1 MTTTDEN
8 FDGGY
13 EATPSVGD
21 LLLTN
26 TRGDS
31 DVVREL
37 IKTSDR
43 AEEWI
48 PRSRTTQQERKENVR
63 ILTMQAFID
72 TQECDANKLVWI
84 DAAFS
89 IAEDGKGRREAVEM
103 ITGHPEHQVIPG
115 RRSKR
120 NRFQRDENRTL

>member
-1 MTTTDEN
+1 MTTSDEN
-8 FDGGY
+8 YDGGY

-21 LLLTN
+21 MLLTN
-26 TRGDS
+26 TRSEG

-37 IKTSDR
+37 IKTSDK

-48 PRSRTTQQERKENVR
+48 PRSRVTAKERKENVR
-63 ILTMQAFID
+63 ILTLENFINTGKCSAD
-72 TQECDANKLVWI
+72 DLTWL

-103 ITGHPEHQVIPG
+103 ITGHPEHQVLPNL
-115 RRSKR
+115 RSKR
-120 NRFQRDENRTL
+120 NRFQREEKTL